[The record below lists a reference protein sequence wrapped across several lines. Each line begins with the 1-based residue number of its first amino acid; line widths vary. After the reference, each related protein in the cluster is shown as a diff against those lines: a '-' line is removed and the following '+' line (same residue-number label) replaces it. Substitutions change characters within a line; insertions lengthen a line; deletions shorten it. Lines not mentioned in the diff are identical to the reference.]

1 MKSGKSGG
9 CDSHRTVNP
18 EVWDVIISFTINQLR
33 KLT

>member
-18 EVWDVIISFTINQLR
+18 EIWDVISFTINQQW
-33 KLT
+33 KLI